1 MALLLLEGDW
11 PRRSEHVA
19 HLVHRGY
26 TLQSA
31 SSVAREDVRQRKV
44 RPAGVAAVLEQ
55 EADAARAAHVALELG
70 VAWLAW
76 DCRGDAALAAYRSGA
91 VMALP
96 PEASPVD
103 LERAVAA
110 LTAESEE
117 EGRSVEAEPRSY
129 RATDVIETGEDSVV
143 EIISGM
149 VAMRSLQPDGSEVL
163 MGLFGPGDLLVGHP
177 PDLCLIDLVAHSN
190 AEVSVRAWED
200 YLPTVDFV
208 NKLRR
213 SLVWLSG
220 WSAMQARLQVE
231 DRVTGILS
239 LVAER
244 FGRPSEPG
252 WQMLDVRLTHQQLA
266 EAACSTRPTVTRAIQ
281 EMERNG
287 VIRTVGDGD
296 YRRLSLRMDL
306 VHGPGRADSN

>member
-11 PRRSEHVA
+11 LSRSEYVA
-19 HLVHRGY
+19 HLLGRGY

-31 SSVAREDVRQRKV
+31 SGTAGDDIQRWRV
-44 RPAGVAAVLEQ
+44 RPVGVAAALEQ
-55 EADAARAAHVALELG
+55 PADAARAADVALELG

-103 LERAVAA
+103 LERAVA
-110 LTAESEE
+110 TSMAEPEE
-117 EGRSVEAEPRSY
+117 KDRSVEAEPRSY
-129 RATDVIETGEDSVV
+129 RATEVIEAGEDSIVKV
-143 EIISGM
+143 LSGV

-177 PDLCLIDLVAHSN
+177 ADLCQIDLVAHAD

-200 YLPTVDFV
+200 FPPTVEFAG
-208 NKLRR
+208 NLRK

-220 WSAMQARLQVE
+220 WSAMQV
-231 DRVTGILS
+231 RVTVQTWGEVS
-239 LVAER
+239 
-244 FGRPSEPG
+244 S
-252 WQMLDVRLTHQQLA
+252 
-266 EAACSTRPTVTRAIQ
+266 
-281 EMERNG
+281 
-287 VIRTVGDGD
+287 
-296 YRRLSLRMDL
+296 
-306 VHGPGRADSN
+306 